1 MSWKV
6 KYREWMAYGELDE
19 DLKRELSICEET
31 ELEER
36 FSRDLSFGTGGLRGK
51 LGAGTS
57 RMNVYTVARATRG
70 LGKYLLQMA
79 EKPSCAIAYDSRNMS
94 EPFARLAARELA
106 EKGIKVYLYRKLAPT
121 PMLSYAVRYYGCS
134 GGIVITASHNP
145 GVYNGYKV
153 YGPDGCQLTVEA
165 AEEVAAYIE
174 KESCFIERPRN
185 SRGQDTS
192 FDRYLKEK
200 QIEFISDEAEDSYF
214 QEVMKAS
221 SVMEPEPLTVAYS
234 PLNGTG
240 NIPVR
245 KALERYPD
253 LTVFTVKEQELPDGS
268 FPTCPYPNP
277 EVSEA
282 MELAAGL
289 AEETQADFFLATDPD
304 CDRVGV
310 GAVTKDGER
319 RLFTGNEIGVL
330 LFDYICGYRKRTGT
344 MPQRPVA
351 VKTIV
356 TTPMAEDIAEKY
368 RVELRNVLT
377 GFKFIGEQIGLLE
390 KENEEGRF
398 IFGFE
403 ESCGYLSG
411 TYVRD
416 KDGVNGAVLIC
427 EMAAFYKS
435 RGKDLV
441 QALEELYSTY
451 GYYEN
456 KLLSYEFSG
465 VNGKKTMDKI
475 MDDIRKDQTI
485 FSGGAVKDSTDYLKD
500 DTGLPKS
507 DVISLML
514 EDGGRIV
521 IRPSGTEPKLKLY
534 LMVKRQGK
542 EEASSAVKKLV
553 SGCDSWIEKYSC

>member
-6 KYREWMAYGELDE
+6 RYKEWMAYGELDE
-19 DLKRELSICEET
+19 ALRKELSFCKEP

-36 FSRDLSFGTGGLRGK
+36 FSWDLSFGTGGLRGK
-51 LGAGTS
+51 LGAGTN

-70 LGKYLLQMA
+70 FGAYLLQTA

-94 EPFARLAARELA
+94 EAFARLAALVLA

-121 PMLSYAVRYYGCS
+121 PMLSYAVRHYGCN

-145 GVYNGYKV
+145 GEYNGYKV
-153 YGPDGCQLTVEA
+153 YGPDGCQLTVKA
-165 AEEVAAYIE
+165 AGKVAACIE
-174 KESCFIERPRN
+174 EEGYFTEKSVGSGSPDSCFD
-185 SRGQDTS
+185 Q
-192 FDRYLKEK
+192 YLNEK
-200 QIEFISDEAEDSYF
+200 RIEFISEETESSYLEA
-214 QEVMKAS
+214 VMKAATA
-221 SVMEPEPLTVAYS
+221 MEPEPLRVVYS

-245 KALERYPD
+245 KALERY
-253 LTVFTVKEQELPDGS
+253 LNLEVFTVKEQELPDGS

-277 EVSEA
+277 EIGAS
-282 MELAAGL
+282 MELAARL
-289 AEETQADFFLATDPD
+289 AEEKQADFFLATDPD

-310 GAVTKDGER
+310 GAVTKEGK

-330 LFDYICGYRKRTGT
+330 LFDYICGWRKRTGT
-344 MPQRPVA
+344 MPGRPVA

-356 TTPMAEDIAEKY
+356 TTPMAEAIGAKY
-368 RVELRNVLT
+368 QVELRNVLT

-390 KENEEGRF
+390 KEKEEERF

-416 KDGVNGAVLIC
+416 KDGVNGAVLVC
-427 EMAAFYKS
+427 EMAAFHKS
-435 RGKDLV
+435 RGKDLL
-441 QALEELYSTY
+441 QALEELYSIY

-465 VNGKKTMDKI
+465 VGGKKAMDKI
-475 MDDIRKDQTI
+475 MADIRNDRNA
-485 FSGGAVKDSTDYLKD
+485 FPGGAVKDSTDYLTD

-507 DVISLML
+507 NVISLML
-514 EDGGRIV
+514 EDGSRII
-521 IRPSGTEPKLKLY
+521 IRPSGTEPKIKLY
-534 LMVKRQGK
+534 LMVKGSGK
-542 EEASSAVKKLV
+542 EEAASAVKKLA
-553 SGCDSWIEKYSC
+553 SGCNFWVDRYSG

>member
-1 MSWKV
+1 
-6 KYREWMAYGELDE
+6 
-19 DLKRELSICEET
+19 
-31 ELEER
+31 
-36 FSRDLSFGTGGLRGK
+36 
-51 LGAGTS
+51 
-57 RMNVYTVARATRG
+57 MNVYTVARATRG
-70 LGKYLLQMA
+70 FGAYLLQTA

-94 EPFARLAARELA
+94 QAFARLAALELA

-121 PMLSYAVRYYGCS
+121 PMLSYAVRHYGCN

-145 GVYNGYKV
+145 GEYNGYKV

-165 AEEVAAYIE
+165 AGNVAACIE
-174 KESCFIERPRN
+174 KEGYFTEKSVCSSN
-185 SRGQDTS
+185 SDSR
-192 FDRYLKEK
+192 FDQYLNEK
-200 QIEFISDEAEDSYF
+200 RIEFISEETESSYLEA
-214 QEVMKAS
+214 VMKAATA
-221 SVMEPEPLTVAYS
+221 MEPEPLKVVYS

-245 KALERYPD
+245 KALERY
-253 LTVFTVKEQELPDGS
+253 LNLKVFTVREQELPDGS

-277 EVSEA
+277 EIGAA
-282 MELAAGL
+282 MELAARL
-289 AEETQADFFLATDPD
+289 AEEKQADFFLATDPD

-310 GAVTKDGER
+310 GAVTTDGEK

-330 LFDYICGYRKRTGT
+330 LFDYICGWRKRTGT
-344 MPQRPVA
+344 MPGRPVA

-356 TTPMAEDIAEKY
+356 TTPMADAVAAKY

-390 KENEEGRF
+390 KEKEEERF

-427 EMAAFYKS
+427 EMAAFHKS
-435 RGKDLV
+435 RGKDLL
-441 QALEELYSTY
+441 QALEELYSIY

-465 VNGKKTMDKI
+465 VGGKKAMDKI
-475 MDDIRKDQTI
+475 MADIRNDRKA
-485 FSGGAVKDSTDYLKD
+485 FPGGTVKDSTDYLTD

-507 DVISLML
+507 NVISLML
-514 EDGGRIV
+514 EDGSRII

-534 LMVKRQGK
+534 LMVKGSGK
-542 EEASSAVKKLV
+542 EEAASAVKKLA
-553 SGCDSWIEKYSC
+553 SGCNFWVNKYSG